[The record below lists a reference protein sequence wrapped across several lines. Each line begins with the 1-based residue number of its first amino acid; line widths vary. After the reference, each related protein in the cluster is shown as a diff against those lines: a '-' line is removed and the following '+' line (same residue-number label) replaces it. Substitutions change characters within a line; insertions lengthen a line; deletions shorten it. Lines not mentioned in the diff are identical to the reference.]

1 MSGKGVPG
9 MEVSSLQHDI
19 QWPEVDGELPGW
31 GVVLLTGIKIF
42 IACTLQKVAQ
52 VSSSIGKDGQY
63 VHVAAKRINS
73 LQRIADNGHGT
84 EGPQLGSA

>member
-1 MSGKGVPG
+1 

-19 QWPEVDGELPGW
+19 QWLEADGELPGW
-31 GVVLLTGIKIF
+31 GVVLLTGIEIF
-42 IACTLQKVAQ
+42 IACSAVTLQKVVQ
-52 VSSSIGKDGQY
+52 MSSSIGKDGRY

-73 LQRIADNGHGT
+73 PQRIADNGHGT